1 MPELPEVE
9 TYAADLR
16 ERLRGRTVRG
26 AHVYW
31 GRCVPTGDSLLGPR
45 LAGQTVED
53 VRRRGKYIVFDLS
66 DDTLLV
72 HLKMSGR
79 LDVVAAHTPADPYA
93 RVVFELDNG
102 EEMRF
107 HDPRKFGR
115 VYLVADAEGVT
126 GSLGPEP
133 LTPDFTAAAL
143 AALLAG
149 RRGRLKPLLLDQ
161 TFLAGLGNIYTDE
174 ALHRAGL
181 HPLRHADTLTL
192 DDVAR
197 LHAAIREA
205 LAQGVANRG
214 TNLDWAYTEGTNQN
228 ALRVFHRHG
237 QPCPTCGTVIERI
250 VVGGRGT
257 HFCPVCQPPT

>member
-9 TYAADLR
+9 TYSAQLR
-16 ERLRGRTVRG
+16 DKVCGRTFRG
-26 AHVYW
+26 ARVAW
-31 GRCVPTGDSLLGPR
+31 QRSVPTGDTLLGPH
-45 LAGQTVED
+45 LAGQTILD
-53 VRRRGKYIVFDLS
+53 VRRRGKYIIFELT

-79 LDVVAAHTPADPYA
+79 LDVVPADTPADPYA

-115 VYLVADAEGVT
+115 VYLVADVAQVT
-126 GSLGPEP
+126 GPLGPEP
-133 LTPDFTAAAL
+133 LTPEFTAETL
-143 AALLAG
+143 AARLAG

-181 HPLRHADTLTL
+181 HPLRHADTLTT
-192 DDVAR
+192 DDIAQ
-197 LHAAIREA
+197 LHAAIREV
-205 LAQGVANRG
+205 LMQGVANRG
-214 TNLDWAYTEGTNQN
+214 TNLDWAYTQGTNQN

-237 QPCPTCGTVIERI
+237 QPCLTCGTFIERI
-250 VVGGRGT
+250 VLGQRGT
-257 HFCPVCQPPT
+257 HFCPRCQPL

>member
-9 TYAADLR
+9 TYSAALR
-16 ERLRGRTVRG
+16 EHLRRRTFRG
-26 AHVYW
+26 ARVYW
-31 GRCVPTGDSLLGPR
+31 QRCVPTGDTLLGPR
-45 LAGQTVED
+45 LAGQTVLD

-79 LDVVAAHTPADPYA
+79 LDVVGADAPPDPYA
-93 RVVFELDNG
+93 RVVFDLDEG
-102 EEMRF
+102 EELRF

-115 VYLVADAEGVT
+115 VYLVADSAEVT
-126 GSLGPEP
+126 GKLGPEP
-133 LTPDFTAAAL
+133 LTLEFTAEAL
-143 AALLAG
+143 AARLAG

-181 HPLRHADTLTL
+181 HPLRHAATLTA
-192 DDVAR
+192 DDIAR
-197 LHAAIREA
+197 LHAAIREV
-205 LAQGVANRG
+205 LAQAVANRG

-228 ALRVFHRHG
+228 VLRVFHRHG
-237 QPCPTCGTVIERI
+237 QPCPTCGTIVERI
-250 VVGGRGT
+250 VLGQRGT
-257 HFCPVCQPPT
+257 HFCPQCQPL